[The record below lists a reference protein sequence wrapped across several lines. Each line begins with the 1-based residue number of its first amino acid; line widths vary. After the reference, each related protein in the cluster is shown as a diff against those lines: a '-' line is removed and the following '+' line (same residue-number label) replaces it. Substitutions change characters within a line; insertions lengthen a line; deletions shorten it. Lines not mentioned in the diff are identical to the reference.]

1 MRGEDAKEVM
11 TREGRRIRWNDKG
24 KWKEKEREK
33 KKEGKRKGEKGLPDG
48 SWDAVFAC
56 TSKPIG

>member
-1 MRGEDAKEVM
+1 M